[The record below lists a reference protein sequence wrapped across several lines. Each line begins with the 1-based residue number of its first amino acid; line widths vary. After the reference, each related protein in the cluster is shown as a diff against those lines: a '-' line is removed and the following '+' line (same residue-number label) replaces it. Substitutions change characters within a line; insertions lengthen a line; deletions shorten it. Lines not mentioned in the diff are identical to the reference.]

1 MAVLLTKVDLCH
13 EPWRSG
19 HVTDTDLSCTYL
31 GAAHSLPRRH
41 GSPSDHLVHI
51 SRIFPAVIAGSAVYK
66 GRGSIIRDEVTR
78 GWLLDAAVGI
88 AEASTHVATSFNG
101 YTYTYEHVVEQT
113 LVPCSRVRSSLL
125 APRSLRWC
133 TYLTLKFTS
142 QPVGHFSSTTSTPQS
157 GGQGPAKTTCW
168 LSELREMC
176 SSRVS

>member
-78 GWLLDAAVGI
+78 VAAGR
-88 AEASTHVATSFNG
+88 
-101 YTYTYEHVVEQT
+101 
-113 LVPCSRVRSSLL
+113 CSRHRRSEHSRRNVIQRVYIYVRTCSRADTGPVLEGALL
-125 APRSLRWC
+125 APRSS
-133 TYLTLKFTS
+133 LTAL
-142 QPVGHFSSTTSTPQS
+142 VH
-157 GGQGPAKTTCW
+157 
-168 LSELREMC
+168 LSHP
-176 SSRVS
+176 